1 MRDAQVLREKYKEQS
16 QHLEQL
22 LAQLTVRNSFNS
34 FPIPLIDLHSTSR
47 EKQIPHIFKSY
58 SCRKSIVK
66 KPITA
71 IIWPCYVSLLVDLYI
86 PNLIFACNVV

>member
-22 LAQLTVRNSFNS
+22 LAQLTVRNSFDS
-34 FPIPLIDLHSTSR
+34 LIDLHSTPR
-47 EKQIPHIFKSY
+47 EKKIPHILKSY
-58 SCRKSIVK
+58 SCRKWIVK